1 MISFEIFK
9 EKVEAIG
16 YLGKITNNGSNYVVK
31 CGSSE
36 VIYYSEFDTWID
48 EKKVQNTN
56 FNKMLNYLNSNKHRQ
71 ARELA

>member
-9 EKVEAIG
+9 EKVELIG

-36 VIYYSEFDTWID
+36 VSYYPEFDTWID